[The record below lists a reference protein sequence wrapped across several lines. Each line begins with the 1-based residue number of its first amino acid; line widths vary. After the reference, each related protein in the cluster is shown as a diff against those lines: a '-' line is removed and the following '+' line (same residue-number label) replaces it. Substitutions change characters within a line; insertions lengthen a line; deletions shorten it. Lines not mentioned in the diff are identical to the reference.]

1 MENYES
7 LEISEKYQVLTR
19 WFKSFNSSLDKSDIE
34 YSTIMLELVL
44 GVAVQ
49 DQQQINLIMQLE
61 ADDQMVVAAAISHVQ
76 REREEGVCLDS
87 VLEDSRVS
95 DSGNERNTVRLK
107 SEKKNE
113 SQQRFLTQKT
123 FYQKNVRMWRTLVVR
138 VMVRI

>member
-107 SEKKNE
+107 SEKKRKK
-113 SQQRFLTQKT
+113 STAFFDKKKT
-123 FYQKNVRMWRTLVVR
+123 FLCF
-138 VMVRI
+138 